1 MREIEIARIETEN
14 VKRDL
19 IASKEVEEILQDR
32 IVTVMKEV
40 NVVILGEIV
49 TVRELKDP
57 NVIVKDRVLLS
68 DKVVLEEEAMQVSQ
82 QEGALSMIIK

>member
-57 NVIVKDRVLLS
+57 NVIVKDQMLLS
-68 DKVVLEEEAMQVSQ
+68 DKVVQEEATEVSQ
-82 QEGALSMIIK
+82 EEVLSMIIK